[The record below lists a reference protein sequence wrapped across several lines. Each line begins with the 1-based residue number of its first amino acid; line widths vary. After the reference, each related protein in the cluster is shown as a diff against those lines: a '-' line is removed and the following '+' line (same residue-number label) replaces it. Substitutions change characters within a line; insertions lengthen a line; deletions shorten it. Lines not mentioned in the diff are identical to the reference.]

1 MGDDE
6 GFHEF
11 VSSRSP
17 ALLRTAYLLLGD
29 WELAEDLV
37 QTALAKAYQL
47 WTRLVASSAPEW
59 STSCPRACRC
69 SHAETIDAPVLSSA
83 GPVRQDRRLCAS
95 SWSGPGSSA

>member
-29 WELAEDLV
+29 WELAEDLPL
-37 QTALAKAYQL
+37 Q
-47 WTRLVASSAPEW
+47 
-59 STSCPRACRC
+59 PR
-69 SHAETIDAPVLSSA
+69 
-83 GPVRQDRRLCAS
+83 
-95 SWSGPGSSA
+95 

>member
-37 QTALAKAYQL
+37 QTALAQGLPALDAAGRVVGTGVVDQL
-47 WTRLVASSAPEW
+47 PPGLPLQ
-59 STSCPRACRC
+59 PR
-69 SHAETIDAPVLSSA
+69 
-83 GPVRQDRRLCAS
+83 
-95 SWSGPGSSA
+95 